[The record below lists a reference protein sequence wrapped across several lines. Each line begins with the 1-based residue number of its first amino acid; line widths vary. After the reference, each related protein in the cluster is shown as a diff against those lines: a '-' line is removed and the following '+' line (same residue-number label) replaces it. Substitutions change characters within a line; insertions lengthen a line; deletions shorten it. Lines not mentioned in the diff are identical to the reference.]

1 MLIDQ
6 YRESEFQAIT
16 ANAIFLNHAASS
28 PMPARVSRTMIDAMA
43 VSASNPEAYFMECL
57 LPAITS
63 LHKRFGDLFGVSGEN
78 IALMKNTTQGLGI
91 VADGLRLDSG
101 DNVVMAACEYPSVV
115 YPWYGQAHRGI
126 ETRLVPV
133 QPDGTFTVEDFAQ
146 HIDNRTRVLALSWVQ
161 FATGFRADL
170 KAFAELAKAHNL
182 IYVVDAIQ
190 AMGVIPFDATAVGID
205 IAVTGSQ
212 KWLLGPH
219 GTGALYI
226 NPAVL
231 DRMNLVNMGAC
242 SVVDIIKFDPL
253 TFDLK
258 PTVQRYE
265 EGTPNA
271 LGTIGTDQSISILQD
286 VGIKNV
292 QARVFDLTRRAIDA
306 LDRKGYHV
314 WSPREDDR
322 RAGIVMFDHPDHAS
336 ADLLDIMKT
345 KARVSGSVRNNR
357 VRLSPHFYN
366 TPEEIN
372 AAIDALP

>member
-6 YRESEFQAIT
+6 YRESEFHAAT
-16 ANAIFLNHAASS
+16 NAGIFLNHAASA
-28 PMPARVSRTMIDAMA
+28 PMPSRVSRAMTEAMA
-43 VSASNPEAYFMECL
+43 VSSRSPEDFFIECL
-57 LPAITS
+57 MPAISS
-63 LHKRFGDLFGVSGEN
+63 LHKRFGDLFGVESEN

-115 YPWYGQAHRGI
+115 YPWYGQAYRGI

-133 QPDGTFTVEDFAQ
+133 KDDGTFTVDDFAQ
-146 HIDNRTRVLALSWVQ
+146 HIDSRTRVLALSWVQ

-170 KAFAELAKAHNL
+170 NAFAALAKAHNL
-182 IYVVDAIQ
+182 IFIVDAIQ
-190 AMGVIPFDATAVGID
+190 AMGVVPFDARAVGID
-205 IAVTGSQ
+205 VVVTGSQ

-226 NPAVL
+226 NAATL

-253 TFDLK
+253 TFNLK

-271 LGTIGTDQSISILQD
+271 LGTIGTDQSVSILQD
-286 VGIKNV
+286 VGIENV
-292 QARVFDLTRRAIDA
+292 QTRVFDLTRRAIDA

-336 ADLLDIMKT
+336 ADLLQTMKT
-345 KARVSGSVRNNR
+345 KAKVGGSVRNNR

-366 TPEEIN
+366 TPDEIDT
-372 AAIDALP
+372 AIDALP